1 MIKPITSRVQSA
13 TQKGERIIE
22 PLLNVGA
29 AGVKGGSATRK
40 SPSPLKAEFD
50 RTLGA
55 GEVDKKNQDDSNSE
69 TTTETKGTAAADSKD
84 TLITNADV
92 TGNSGGNEDQEDVIS
107 IVDNI
112 EPKRTSS
119 REENTE
125 RLGVE
130 RQDRRTDRNIARR
143 ELRRIG
149 REAARD
155 ARQSDGGTRADG
167 FKARRDI
174 TLGRSFG
181 NDYQEKLY
189 NTARGIT
196 GNEEANSE
204 MRDRARETATT
215 SGIAAAENSALDGV
229 IPGKKKFEQSSRGSR
244 ELNNIPEDNSE
255 AENFEF
261 TKLPQGKTSIK
272 SKPIVVPKPQGAK
285 LKPIGERPAQKSNLD
300 RALDQKNQD
309 AKDDQLDEYNKNPFN
324 PNTTGQIGGRDQAPQ
339 SDYRPRPIELTE
351 PKDSEMSDGTPR
363 AENSRSFV
371 SKDRMIKPE
380 DSRMGDG
387 TPTRENNK
395 SVISMAQ
402 MRMNSN
408 VGIKSKSPMKK
419 GYFNGK

>member
-1 MIKPITSRVQSA
+1 
-13 TQKGERIIE
+13 
-22 PLLNVGA
+22 
-29 AGVKGGSATRK
+29 
-40 SPSPLKAEFD
+40 
-50 RTLGA
+50 
-55 GEVDKKNQDDSNSE
+55 
-69 TTTETKGTAAADSKD
+69 
-84 TLITNADV
+84 
-92 TGNSGGNEDQEDVIS
+92 DQEDVIP

-229 IPGKKKFEQSSRGSR
+229 IPGKKKVEQSSRGSR

-261 TKLPQGKTSIK
+261 TRLPQGKAVDLK
-272 SKPIVVPKPQGAK
+272 SKKIGSIPTPKGAK

-309 AKDDQLDEYNKNPFN
+309 VKDANDDQLNEYNKNPFN

-339 SDYRPRPIELTE
+339 
-351 PKDSEMSDGTPR
+351 
-363 AENSRSFV
+363 
-371 SKDRMIKPE
+371 
-380 DSRMGDG
+380 
-387 TPTRENNK
+387 
-395 SVISMAQ
+395 
-402 MRMNSN
+402 
-408 VGIKSKSPMKK
+408 
-419 GYFNGK
+419 